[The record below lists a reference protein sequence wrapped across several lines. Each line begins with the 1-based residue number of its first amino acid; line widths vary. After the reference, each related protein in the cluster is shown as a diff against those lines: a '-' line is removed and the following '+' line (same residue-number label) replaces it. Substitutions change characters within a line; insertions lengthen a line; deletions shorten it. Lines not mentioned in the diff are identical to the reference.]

1 MKNKK
6 SKFFKTIP
14 EVLKS
19 DTSNSL
25 KQIRS
30 VSIENQ
36 YWSNIFK
43 QAFDEMPHD
52 FTELNKSILRISKLK
67 SNMSIA
73 NDLTEGISLNVRLSS
88 NGALTRFKLV
98 TPKLINILNGKGLNV
113 ALITSSL
120 GVQK

>member
-19 DTSNSL
+19 DTSDSL

-67 SNMSIA
+67 SNMSGSYLPAILVPIVGIIFPAFAMALLFIYIEKNEIA
-73 NDLTEGISLNVRLSS
+73 
-88 NGALTRFKLV
+88 
-98 TPKLINILNGKGLNV
+98 
-113 ALITSSL
+113 
-120 GVQK
+120 